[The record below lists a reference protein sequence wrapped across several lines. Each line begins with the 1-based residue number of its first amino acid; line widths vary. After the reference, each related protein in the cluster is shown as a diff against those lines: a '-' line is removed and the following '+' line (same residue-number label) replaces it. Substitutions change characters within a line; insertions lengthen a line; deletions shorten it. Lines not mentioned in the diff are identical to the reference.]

1 MGDSQGIIGFTEAE
15 LGFFLALLCIVLW
28 VASMPAAAE
37 TSRVEIRADSLARL
51 QTSAK
56 SAAALRKKVDSVTSA
71 LATTNRVVDSLRSR
85 LLPHCAAVGKATG
98 PIATVEV
105 YSDRKLVMDGQS
117 MTMDEL
123 RTRTDALRKPVEGV
137 CMQQIVVRFA
147 DGLSARESEA
157 VRSQLNGMHLRIVSG
172 SFISAPQ

>member
-37 TSRVEIRADSLARL
+37 TNRVRIRADSLAHL
-51 QTSAK
+51 QTSAR
-56 SAAALRKKVDSVTSA
+56 SAVALRKKVDSVTTA
-71 LATTNRVVDSLRSR
+71 LAATNHVVDSLRSR
-85 LLPHCAAVGKATG
+85 LLPHCAAVGKASG

-105 YSDRKLVMDGQS
+105 YPDRKLLMDGES
-117 MTMDEL
+117 MTMEQL
-123 RTRTDALRKPVEGV
+123 RTRTEAVRKPVEGI

-147 DGLSARESEA
+147 DGLSARESEG
-157 VRSQLNGMHLRIVSG
+157 VRSQLNGMHLRIISG
-172 SFISAPQ
+172 SFIPESR